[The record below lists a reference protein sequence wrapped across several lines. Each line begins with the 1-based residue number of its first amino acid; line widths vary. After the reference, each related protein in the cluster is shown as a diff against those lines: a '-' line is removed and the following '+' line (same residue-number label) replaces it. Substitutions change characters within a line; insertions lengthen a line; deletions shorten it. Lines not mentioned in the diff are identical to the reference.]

1 MPYVFSQYADASVW
15 SVCLLAAA
23 VVVFVF
29 LGTRLAL
36 IDARTHRLPNRL
48 IGPWYLCA
56 APLLA
61 GVALLAGEPGH
72 LVRIVAGGAIL
83 FAFYLL
89 LHLIQPNG
97 MGMGD
102 VKLAGVLGLY
112 LGAASWEHL
121 MLGTF
126 AAFLLGGLY
135 AAVLVLTRKASTKTM
150 IPFGPFMIVG
160 TAVAL
165 LIG

>member
-36 IDARTHRLPNRL
+36 IDALTHRLPNRL
-48 IGPWYLCA
+48 IGPWYFCA
-56 APLLA
+56 APLLLGA
-61 GVALLAGEPGH
+61 ALLAGEPGH
-72 LVRIVAGGAIL
+72 SVRILAGGAIL
-83 FAFYLL
+83 FAFYLV
-89 LHLIQPNG
+89 LHLIQPRG

-160 TAVAL
+160 TAAAL